1 MVFLI
6 DATLS
11 MDTLFAQLKIILPQ
25 IFNDVYETLGNKK
38 VNGLLEIQIALY
50 RNYNSNV
57 SQLLQIST
65 FDNTGDS
72 LREFIKNAR
81 VHGGWGHE
89 AVEVG
94 LQYVNSLND
103 IAQVIIMTDARGN
116 TKDQVQLKR
125 EKSRQYE
132 QERIKKGYV
141 PTLTQTQLE
150 KLLTKK
156 VRVSSF
162 YLVDK
167 RQVK

>member
-25 IFNDVYETLGNKK
+25 IFNDVYETLRNKK

-81 VHGGWGHE
+81 VHGGWGNE

-103 IAQVIIMTDARGN
+103 IAQVIIMGDARGN

-162 YLVDK
+162 YLFDK